1 MIKKVCALAILV
13 GVITVMT
20 TWSIQAQQAP
30 PAAGAPGGGGGGGA
44 RGGAGGGRGN
54 VAQATVMIK
63 PGLSMVTGAGA
74 NSLVRVTN
82 DGIVVVNTKQL
93 GQMYYDAFM
102 EQIKMISD
110 KPVKYAVVGDV
121 HQDKSGNTALFVAAG
136 VQVVAHVNMKE
147 GLKTYTNA
155 AGTPGP
161 PNVTYDKDYSIKLG
175 ATEVAHVYYFGKAST
190 GGDSITYFPDLKV
203 VSMGDVFQAGINCD
217 YGQGGSI
224 LEWPKTLEAVLKLDF
239 DTVIPN
245 TGMPATRADLQAT
258 HDRLAKISAATIEQ
272 IKKGTAKDQ
281 LVAAVNAMDP
291 TFRVDSFLMNNPAR
305 LDAYYEEFAKAAK

>member
-1 MIKKVCALAILV
+1 ML
-13 GVITVMT
+13 
-20 TWSIQAQQAP
+20 
-30 PAAGAPGGGGGGGA
+30 
-44 RGGAGGGRGN
+44 
-54 VAQATVMIK
+54 K

-74 NSLVRVTN
+74 NALVRVTD

-102 EQIKMISD
+102 AQIKMISD

-121 HQDKSGNTALFVAAG
+121 HQDKSGNTASFVAAG
-136 VQVVAHVNMKE
+136 VQVIGHVNEKK
-147 GLKTYTNA
+147 GLETYTNA

-175 ATEVAHVYYFGKAST
+175 NSEVAHVYYFGKAST

-224 LEWPKTLEAVLKLDF
+224 LEWSKTLDAVLKLDF

-245 TGMPATRADLQAT
+245 TGNPATRADLQT
-258 HDRLAKISAATIEQ
+258 TRDRLAKISATTIDM
-272 IKKGTAKDQ
+272 IKKGTPKDQ
-281 LVAAVNAMDP
+281 LIAAVNAVDP
-291 TFRVDSFLMNNPAR
+291 TLRVDSFMMNNQAR
-305 LDAYYEEFAKAAK
+305 IDAYYDEFVKAAK